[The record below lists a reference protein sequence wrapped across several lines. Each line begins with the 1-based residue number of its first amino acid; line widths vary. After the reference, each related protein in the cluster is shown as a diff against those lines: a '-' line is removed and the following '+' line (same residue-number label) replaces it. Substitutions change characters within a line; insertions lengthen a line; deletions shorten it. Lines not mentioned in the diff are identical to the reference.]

1 MFIDLFTDSDAIL
14 NFCPVDFCLKWT
26 LYFVSTSNFM
36 KEYQFSRL
44 FDFGKLF
51 NMSVKVYIFMKD
63 LTMKKFSYTLGRVR
77 ILQRYNGSSS
87 IFMKIPIYTSVVSV
101 FIQVQNLFS
110 FENGW
115 KSLNFTRPRV
125 VLTRNHKF
133 KMSVNS
139 A

>member
-1 MFIDLFTDSDAIL
+1 MDSHINVTQEKWDPVIDLFTDSDAIL

-51 NMSVKVYIFMKD
+51 NMSVKVYIFMKA

-77 ILQRYNGSSS
+77 ILQHW
-87 IFMKIPIYTSVVSV
+87 T
-101 FIQVQNLFS
+101 
-110 FENGW
+110 
-115 KSLNFTRPRV
+115 KS
-125 VLTRNHKF
+125 
-133 KMSVNS
+133 
-139 A
+139 

>member
-1 MFIDLFTDSDAIL
+1 
-14 NFCPVDFCLKWT
+14 
-26 LYFVSTSNFM
+26 M

-51 NMSVKVYIFMKD
+51 NMSVKVYIFMKA

-77 ILQRYNGSSS
+77 ILQHPSSS
-87 IFMKIPIYTSVVSV
+87 IFIKIPIYTSVVSIS
-101 FIQVQNLFS
+101 IQIQNLFS
-110 FENGW
+110 SENGW

-133 KMSVNS
+133 KMSVILLES
-139 A
+139 KLYL